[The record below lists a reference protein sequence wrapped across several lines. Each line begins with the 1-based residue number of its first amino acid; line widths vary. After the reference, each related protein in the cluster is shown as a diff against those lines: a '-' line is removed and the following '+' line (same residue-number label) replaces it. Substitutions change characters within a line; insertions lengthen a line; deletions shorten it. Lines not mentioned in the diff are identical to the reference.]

1 MFCKSRCGGAK
12 LNFFYTIRCNGNDS
26 GTNTTTAKTTSKES
40 TTTKITTATTTTK
53 HNTGKGLRCYQCQD
67 GMWGSWT
74 KWPKCGDLS
83 GSDIIAESPA
93 ESTHTFNCF
102 IQSGTNNGVKWEYR
116 SLNAVESP
124 EKPHCVDNGGWSVN
138 STLIYGKGCYCDSD
152 L

>member
-1 MFCKSRCGGAK
+1 MWRGKTSF
-12 LNFFYTIRCNGNDS
+12 LFYTVRCNGKGS
-26 GTNTTTAKTTSKES
+26 GTNTTTTKTTSKES
-40 TTTKITTATTTTK
+40 TTTKITATTTTIK
-53 HNTGKGLRCYQCQD
+53 HNTGNGLKCYQCQD

-93 ESTHTFNCF
+93 GSTHTFNCF
-102 IQSGTNNGVKWEYR
+102 TQSGTNNGVKWEYR
-116 SLNAVESP
+116 SLNSVESP
-124 EKPHCVDNGGWSVN
+124 KKPHCVDNGGWSVN